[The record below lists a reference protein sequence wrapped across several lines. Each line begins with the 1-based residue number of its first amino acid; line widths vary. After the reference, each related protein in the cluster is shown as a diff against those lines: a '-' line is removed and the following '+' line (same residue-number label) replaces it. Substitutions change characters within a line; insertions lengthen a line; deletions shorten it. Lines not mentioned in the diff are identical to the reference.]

1 MYFREYVRVAASIQ
15 KSPRCGPAT
24 CLHGNSTV
32 STLVENGRRDARH
45 PRGARPRCHHC
56 KLTWREKARRAGMG
70 ISAAI
75 KKAVTL
81 LMDVRATLA
90 PVRLRH
96 SPVLS

>member
-1 MYFREYVRVAASIQ
+1 MLTGYVPACNGTAA
-15 KSPRCGPAT
+15 A
-24 CLHGNSTV
+24 
-32 STLVENGRRDARH
+32 GRRAQAQH
-45 PRGARPRCHHC
+45 W
-56 KLTWREKARRAGMG
+56 KLTCREKALRAGIG
-70 ISAAI
+70 INAAM

>member
-1 MYFREYVRVAASIQ
+1 MLLYSWQ
-15 KSPRCGPAT
+15 W
-24 CLHGNSTV
+24 HGQHSGGDAQCHCSAHIDVITV
-32 STLVENGRRDARH
+32 T
-45 PRGARPRCHHC
+45 
-56 KLTWREKARRAGMG
+56 LTWREKARRAGIG
-70 ISAAI
+70 INAAI